1 MSEIALPSPSQISH
15 KSFSFIK
22 TLYYSIN
29 LEIFE
34 KTLLPT
40 PLELS
45 GTYLKLKL
53 PLHRSYR
60 RAAAIAV
67 PSLRMRWLGLS
78 CLLVPWLA
86 AAALMALGAHQLHY
100 SKQ

>member
-1 MSEIALPSPSQISH
+1 MSEIALLSQSQISH

-53 PLHRSYR
+53 PLYRSYR